1 MSTRTNPLRAFTE
14 KLEDFAMGRE
24 RGIRNPFVVVPV
36 VPKLEWKITR
46 FLEAWTPDQSE
57 LQTIPLRLDHL
68 MPRTPVFRAVQSLP
82 VGALPDRAPEST
94 QLIERTLWENLT
106 EELVDL
112 ALEEHPDLREPT
124 PPSVVL
130 LLKLGSLHQ
139 FARASRLL
147 DELDRR
153 GVQSTVGVPFPGQ
166 MVAGGKM
173 SFFGQE
179 ASRYYPAHQID
190 GQVGEAEL
198 QR

>member
-46 FLEAWTPDQSE
+46 FLEAWTPDESE

-68 MPRTPVFRAVQSLP
+68 MPRTRVFKTVQSLP
-82 VGALPDRAPEST
+82 AEAFPDRAPDPT
-94 QLIERTLWENLT
+94 QLIERTLRENLT
-106 EELVDL
+106 EEIVDL
-112 ALEEHPDLREPT
+112 ALEDHPDLREPT
-124 PPSVVL
+124 PRSVLL
-130 LLKLGSLHQ
+130 LLKLGSLHP

-153 GVQSTVGVPFPGQ
+153 GVQSAVGVPFPGQ

-179 ASRYYPAHQID
+179 ASHYYPAHQID